1 MMYDNYYTF
10 TAIRGKQGN
19 HDYFVINCPLQLV
32 PRIFIFDQIT
42 ATSSGFR
49 YETLSSSQ
57 VEKIGK
63 YMISNVDNF
72 MLAPVIVTVDGE
84 LFFDKLQPGA
94 EDVVSLRI
102 SFDARM
108 NVIEGKHRCAAIQL
122 ALANKAKLR
131 SQTIPV
137 MIVPDPQT
145 LRSKNLQIGLEL
157 EASPSSLSYRVF
169 QNEEEPL
176 SALVKELAN
185 VVPVF
190 QNRIEVNKT
199 TISNRSTMLFT
210 LSALYQATKAL
221 LGVDK
226 SGVVTEAQQQT
237 ACQFWHKIAAT
248 IPEWH
253 KLLIGEVT
261 PSYLR
266 ENYVHA
272 HTMMLVSIGKVG
284 YHLISEY
291 PDEWSSKLEPL
302 GHLDWSRSN
311 GDLWEGRAMIQGR
324 MSKAHRHINLT
335 VNILKQ
341 TLGLSLNDKEQLL
354 ESDLL

>member
-1 MMYDNYYTF
+1 MSDNYYTF

-19 HDYFVINCPLQLV
+19 YDYFIVNCPLQLV
-32 PRIFIFDQIT
+32 PRLFVFDEIT

-49 YETLSSSQ
+49 YKTLSTNQ
-57 VEKIGK
+57 VEKIRK
-63 YMISNVDNF
+63 YVVSNVDNF
-72 MLAPVIVTVDGE
+72 MLAPVIVTVDGK
-84 LFFDKLQPGA
+84 LFFDKLQSGA

-102 SFDARM
+102 SFDAHM

-137 MIVPDPQT
+137 MIVPAPQT
-145 LRSKNLQIGLEL
+145 VRSRKLKIGLEL
-157 EASPSSLSYRVF
+157 EAVPTSLSHRVF
-169 QNEEEPL
+169 QNEEEEL
-176 SALVKELAN
+176 SILVKDLAN
-185 VVPVF
+185 IVPVF
-190 QNRIEVNKT
+190 QNRIEINKT

-226 SGVVTEAQQQT
+226 SGVVTEAQQRT
-237 ACQFWHKIAAT
+237 ACQFWHKVAAT

-253 KLLIGEVT
+253 KLLTGEVT

-272 HTMMLVSIGKVG
+272 HTMMLVSMGKVG

-291 PDEWSSKLEPL
+291 PDEWSSKLELL

-311 GDLWEGRAMIQGR
+311 GDVWEGRAMIQGR

-341 TLGLSLNDKEQLL
+341 TLGLPLNDKEQLL
-354 ESDLL
+354 ESELL